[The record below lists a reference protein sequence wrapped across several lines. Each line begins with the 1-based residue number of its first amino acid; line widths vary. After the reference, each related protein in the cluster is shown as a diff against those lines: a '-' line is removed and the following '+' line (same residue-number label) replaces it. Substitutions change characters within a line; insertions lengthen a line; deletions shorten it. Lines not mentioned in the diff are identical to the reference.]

1 MLFRKGG
8 WGELFLGMHSG
19 QGGIIFS
26 TEVENLHFLSGGDL
40 TSPCSEFKGV
50 IENQECSPEK
60 FDHLVPLD

>member
-1 MLFRKGG
+1 MLDMNIHYDAPSEMVSSFN
-8 WGELFLGMHSG
+8 
-19 QGGIIFS
+19 
-26 TEVENLHFLSGGDL
+26 TEVENLHFLSGGGL